1 MIRMSQVD
9 TLFPQLDSD
18 LLRSFLVVAKAGSV
32 SAGAARLLRTQSAVS
47 LQVQKLEEIVGQQLF
62 DRHGRGVS
70 LTTRGEQLLPIAR
83 QVIETLDQAIIAM
96 RGPDDKSEIRLGIPE
111 EYSDTLLPSVLSGFS
126 QEQPG
131 ARVLVRCGASVEF
144 PAALAAGDLDIALHT
159 PENVAADDIV
169 VHREAAIWAG
179 SAFHEIEHR
188 RPLPVALFD
197 RACWWRER
205 CLDLL
210 QRAGVS
216 YKIICTSESVAGVR
230 AAISAGIAVGVLPR
244 GAFTDRV
251 RRLSDVALPELGETA
266 LVLTRSAAA
275 PTRLADSL
283 VAIVSKTVR
292 AFEVAS

>member
-1 MIRMSQVD
+1 MSRDD
-9 TLFPQLDSD
+9 TLFPQLDSE
-18 LLRSFLVVAKAGSV
+18 LLRSFLAVARARSV
-32 SAGAARLLRTQSAVS
+32 SGGAARLLRTQSAVS
-47 LQVQKLEEIVGQQLF
+47 LQLQKLEEIVAQQLF

-70 LTTRGEQLLPIAR
+70 LTARGEQLLPIAR
-83 QVIETLDQAIIAM
+83 KVVETLDQAVIAM
-96 RGPDDKSEIRLGIPE
+96 RGPDDKGEIRLGIPE
-111 EYSDTLLPSVLSGFS
+111 EYSDTLLPSILSGFS

-131 ARVLVRCGASVEF
+131 ARILLRCGASVEF

-210 QRAGVS
+210 QKTGMGYEIV
-216 YKIICTSESVAGVR
+216 CTSESVAGVR
-230 AAISAGIAVGVLPR
+230 AAISAGVAVGVLPQS
-244 GAFTDRV
+244 ALTDRV
-251 RRLSDVALPELGETA
+251 RRLSDATLPQLGETA
-266 LVLTRSAAA
+266 LVLTRSATA

-283 VAIVSKTVR
+283 SAIVSKTVR
-292 AFEVAS
+292 SLQPAA

>member
-1 MIRMSQVD
+1 MSQGD
-9 TLFPQLDSD
+9 TSVPQLDSD
-18 LLRSFLVVAKAGSV
+18 LLRSFLAVAKAGSV
-32 SAGAARLLRTQSAVS
+32 SGGAARLLRTQSAVS
-47 LQVQKLEEIVGQQLF
+47 LQVQKLEEIVAQQLF

-70 LTTRGEQLLPIAR
+70 LTARGEQLLPIAR
-83 QVIETLDQAIIAM
+83 QVVEALDQVVIAM

-111 EYSDTLLPSVLSGFS
+111 EYSDTLLSSILSGFS
-126 QEQPG
+126 LEQPS
-131 ARVLVRCGASVEF
+131 ARILVRCGTSVEF

-159 PENVAADDIV
+159 PENVGARDIV

-210 QRAGVS
+210 QKAGVD
-216 YKIICTSESVAGVR
+216 YEIVCTSESVAGVR
-230 AAISAGIAVGVLPR
+230 AAISAGIAVGVLPQ

-251 RRLSDVALPELGETA
+251 RRLSDAILPQLGETA
-266 LVLTRSAAA
+266 LVLTRSNTA
-275 PTRLADSL
+275 PTGLADSL
-283 VAIVSKTVR
+283 AAIVSKTVR
-292 AFEVAS
+292 SLE